1 MLKKKQKKLLIKSA
15 FQEAVSGNERL
26 LVTFINLIL
35 EQKKLKTR
43 TTNDILMLL
52 KQGKITVREAKDLM
66 SLFKD
71 KTEIEEVPKI
81 IKQLERMTKK

>member
-52 KQGKITVREAKDLM
+52 KQGKITVKEAKDLM